1 MSEQIWW
8 YVARAGGIVAL
19 ILASASVI
27 WGLLLSSGYLNRN
40 PTKKWLLSLHS
51 WLGGMTVIFTAVH
64 VLGLWLDS
72 FIQYSI
78 ADLFVPFASS
88 KDPGRWP
95 IAWGVIATYLL
106 LAVQGTSM
114 IMKRLPRKWWR
125 AIHMSSYAVFVM
137 GMVHGAQ
144 AGTDSSNIAYIG
156 GMLALVLTTVYLTTY
171 RVLTSRRARRKAI
184 EPVEGPQVDAQSS
197 TADESKLT

>member
-19 ILASASVI
+19 ALASASVI

-51 WLGGMTVIFTAVH
+51 WLGGMTVIFTGVH

-72 FIQYSI
+72 FIQYSV

-88 KDPGRWP
+88 KDPGRWQ
-95 IAWGVIATYLL
+95 ITSGVIATYLL
-106 LAVQGTSM
+106 VAVQGTSM
-114 IMKRLPRKWWR
+114 VMKRLPRKWWR
-125 AIHMSSYAVFVM
+125 AVHMASYAVFAL

-144 AGTDSSNIAYIG
+144 AGTDASNIGYIG
-156 GMLALVLTTVYLTTY
+156 GMLSLVLATVYLTTY
-171 RVLTSRRARRKAI
+171 RVLTGRRARRGAI
-184 EPVEGPQVDAQSS
+184 QPTDAPAERADDVTAEAIS
-197 TADESKLT
+197 T